1 MMTPNLAKEQVLK
14 IPQIVGLL
22 TRKHYCIWQSVRTQ
36 KFPGY
41 LLYLI
46 YWKFQNK
53 RTQLRY
59 PRPAT
64 CLHCATDK
72 AIYR

>member
-1 MMTPNLAKEQVLK
+1 MMTPNLAKEQALK

-22 TRKHYCIWQSVRTQ
+22 TRKHYSIWQSVRTQ

-59 PRPAT
+59 TRPAT